1 MRALPSG
8 TVVHRDPLDRTTVVQ
23 VGGGLD
29 ARNTERLDSALFEAL
44 ERTNERLLID
54 LGDCAFVDPTAI
66 GSLIRA
72 RRALDRDSDGG
83 PPMVLVANTPAVL
96 RALRSSGIDRIV
108 PTMPDRR
115 LALDLLLR
123 FA

>member
-1 MRALPSG
+1 MRSLASG

-23 VGGGLD
+23 VSGGLD
-29 ARNTERLDSALFEAL
+29 IPNSDRLDAALVEAS
-44 ERTNERLLID
+44 ERPNERLLID
-54 LGDCAFVDPTAI
+54 LGDCVFVDPTAI

-72 RRALDRDSDGG
+72 RRSLDRDSDGG